1 MHPSQRSQSKLDM
14 LDVWVTDFCL
24 ADWEIGQIIN
34 PIFWKD
40 FRYSSTRGIQKI
52 WWSETFHQKK
62 QWCINSDTSVRSLVW
77 CDSFFCDSHGFMM
90 DLWPLLWLSPAPG
103 QDPTDLRIWQG
114 YEEGKIST
122 TWFPWW
128 LDFAG
133 KDSHLICKTTFNMIS
148 FFNVHLSNARLN
160 LVILNSNADTSDPSG
175 CRQRDLLELGCPVAV
190 RVDGRQTVCYSRRHV
205 IE

>member
-1 MHPSQRSQSKLDM
+1 
-14 LDVWVTDFCL
+14 
-24 ADWEIGQIIN
+24 
-34 PIFWKD
+34 
-40 FRYSSTRGIQKI
+40 
-52 WWSETFHQKK
+52 
-62 QWCINSDTSVRSLVW
+62 
-77 CDSFFCDSHGFMM
+77 M

-133 KDSHLICKTTFNMIS
+133 KDSHLIWKTTFNMIS
-148 FFNVHLSNARLN
+148 FFNVHLSNARLD

-190 RVDGRQTVCYSRRHV
+190 RVDGRQTVTVCKQMMSMTSLGDMQSSQLTQLTGCCMLCLSIFHILTGLGYQWTPRLFHLQKINGLDSCALLSWRSSGKGRNDENFGSHW
-205 IE
+205 